1 MCYSQYQPIN
11 MIFYFIWRIFYISH
25 LFQGITDMISFLKA
39 VRLLRLNRVV
49 RALDQYLEY
58 GFITLI
64 LWMLFFC
71 LCAHWM
77 ACIFFAIADHYDNF
91 ADIGWVRAMSEQTN
105 QPLVVVNGTVVQT
118 PTLASLYMSSLYF
131 SLTSLTSIGFGNIA
145 PNTTAEKIFSC
156 VTMIFGGTLKTLLKV
171 FRTKNKLNKGHPLFI
186 DLCYDQRRKLKLNE
200 IYWYMIALY

>member
-1 MCYSQYQPIN
+1 
-11 MIFYFIWRIFYISH
+11 
-25 LFQGITDMISFLKA
+25 
-39 VRLLRLNRVV
+39 VV

-77 ACIFFAIADHYDNF
+77 ACIFFAIADHYDKF
-91 ADIGWVRAMSEQTN
+91 AEIGWVSIMAEQTM
-105 QPLVVVNGTVVQT
+105 QPLVIVNGTVKEA

-156 VTMIFGGTLKTLLKV
+156 VTMIFGGTL
-171 FRTKNKLNKGHPLFI
+171 NKYFPRINVQFSRIVIISVH
-186 DLCYDQRRKLKLNE
+186 
-200 IYWYMIALY
+200 

>member
-1 MCYSQYQPIN
+1 
-11 MIFYFIWRIFYISH
+11 
-25 LFQGITDMISFLKA
+25 
-39 VRLLRLNRVV
+39 VV

-77 ACIFFAIADHYDNF
+77 ACIFFAIADHYDKF
-91 ADIGWVRAMSEQTN
+91 AEIGWVSIMAEQTM
-105 QPLVVVNGTVVQT
+105 QPLVIVNGTVKEA

-156 VTMIFGGTLKTLLKV
+156 VTMIFGGTLNKYFPRINVQFSRIVIISVGFQDGTRAAEHLERITFFYFLFFSRFMLRGDFWSSDSDCAASTEEVRRLPSNAGQHALILQTL
-171 FRTKNKLNKGHPLFI
+171 
-186 DLCYDQRRKLKLNE
+186 
-200 IYWYMIALY
+200 

>member
-1 MCYSQYQPIN
+1 
-11 MIFYFIWRIFYISH
+11 MI
-25 LFQGITDMISFLKA
+25 GFLKA

-77 ACIFFAIADHYDNF
+77 ACIFFAIANHYDKF
-91 ADIGWVRAMSEQTN
+91 ADIGWVRAMSDQTM
-105 QPLVVVNGTVVQT
+105 QPLVIVNGTVVEK

-156 VTMIFGGTLKTLLKV
+156 VTMIFGGGLKISV
-171 FRTKNKLNKGHPLFI
+171 H
-186 DLCYDQRRKLKLNE
+186 
-200 IYWYMIALY
+200 A

>member
-1 MCYSQYQPIN
+1 
-11 MIFYFIWRIFYISH
+11 
-25 LFQGITDMISFLKA
+25 MISFLKA

-171 FRTKNKLNKGHPLFI
+171 FRTKNKLKPTLFVLNKVHPLFI

-200 IYWYMIALY
+200 IY

>member
-1 MCYSQYQPIN
+1 MTPTLISYRH
-11 MIFYFIWRIFYISH
+11 IFH
-25 LFQGITDMISFLKA
+25 LFQGITDLIGFLKA
-39 VRLLRLNRVV
+39 IRLLRLNRVV

-77 ACIFFAIADHYDNF
+77 ACIFFAIAEHYDNF
-91 ADIGWVRAMSEQTN
+91 DESGWVRTMSDQTN
-105 QPLVVVNGTVVQT
+105 QPLVIVNGTVVQI

-156 VTMIFGGTLKTLLKV
+156 VTMIFGGR
-171 FRTKNKLNKGHPLFI
+171 FLNCSF
-186 DLCYDQRRKLKLNE
+186 
-200 IYWYMIALY
+200 

>member
-1 MCYSQYQPIN
+1 
-11 MIFYFIWRIFYISH
+11 MI
-25 LFQGITDMISFLKA
+25 GFLKA
-39 VRLLRLNRVV
+39 IRLLRLNRVV

-71 LCAHWM
+71 LCSHWM
-77 ACIFFAIADHYDNF
+77 ACIFYAIADHYDHF
-91 ADIGWVRAMSEQTN
+91 DEIGWVRTMADATQ
-105 QPLVVVNGTVVQT
+105 QPLIYINGTVIQQ

-156 VTMIFGGTLKTLLKV
+156 VTMIFGGLLYH
-171 FRTKNKLNKGHPLFI
+171 FRQSIRLIVNSQAFKFNMFVTFS
-186 DLCYDQRRKLKLNE
+186 
-200 IYWYMIALY
+200 MFT

>member
-1 MCYSQYQPIN
+1 MTPTLISYRY
-11 MIFYFIWRIFYISH
+11 IFH
-25 LFQGITDMISFLKA
+25 LFQGITDLIGFLKA
-39 VRLLRLNRVV
+39 IRLLRLNRVV

-77 ACIFFAIADHYDNF
+77 ACIFFAIAEHYDNF
-91 ADIGWVRAMSEQTN
+91 AEIGWVRTMSEQTM
-105 QPLVVVNGTVVQT
+105 QPLLIVNGTVVQT

-156 VTMIFGGTLKTLLKV
+156 VTMIFGGR
-171 FRTKNKLNKGHPLFI
+171 FLNCSF
-186 DLCYDQRRKLKLNE
+186 
-200 IYWYMIALY
+200 

>member
-1 MCYSQYQPIN
+1 M
-11 MIFYFIWRIFYISH
+11 
-25 LFQGITDMISFLKA
+25 
-39 VRLLRLNRVV
+39 RLLRLNRVV

-77 ACIFFAIADHYDNF
+77 ACIFYAIADHYDKF
-91 ADIGWVRAMSEQTN
+91 ADIGWVRAMSDQTM
-105 QPLVVVNGTVVQT
+105 QPLLIVNGTIVES

-156 VTMIFGGTLKTLLKV
+156 VTMIFGGRCNVLCIAFNFV
-171 FRTKNKLNKGHPLFI
+171 EPPRNFIIPCVKLRVTMQTSFFIRSALVSIYEFDDMLF
-186 DLCYDQRRKLKLNE
+186 YSTEYRR
-200 IYWYMIALY
+200 